1 MAAPATMGK
10 YCTKLADMEIG
21 DYIKCVYEA
30 PYSNDAG
37 YFSQL
42 GTKDPYYIKTTTTTT
57 DGVKG
62 DPVVEKVKYAELPT
76 TPLVNNISGYFYLL
90 KADYGMLIADR
101 MVQQQISW
109 ETLNKKNYIYGG
121 AFDAVNARTTQTVD
135 ITITHKTFES
145 TDTASDATTTDN
157 QFDSA
162 DRYVET
168 KRTQVVVGNAYVAAT
183 DTAAEVPA
191 KPTTTTVT
199 VTRTNYAFLDYTPK
213 DTIVSVDP
221 AEPFSV
227 DFGKTA
233 DDVAAILAPITTAKA
248 TILSKEDEKT
258 TFTKDINVTWD
269 TAAFK
274 VNTIGRQTIYG
285 TLEDLSTDPENPI
298 MNPDEIK
305 ASVIITT
312 KADQITSVAAVK
324 PVTVKYGTTKSNLAT
339 TLESIPMVDL
349 TISKEDGTTYE
360 KKGVTVVWDTSK
372 YTTRIVG
379 QQTIYGVLEDL
390 SELGIAND
398 NEVKAEVI
406 VNTAKIGTIDSYGIK
421 TVTTENG
428 SSNIADLLGSDI
440 TANITTDYYNPD
452 ENVSTLALH
461 VSWDTT
467 TIDTTIP
474 GDQTVNGTI
483 TDDISDYEV
492 KSPRPTATV
501 TIKSRIDSYEELAF
515 TVENGTTVEDV
526 AKQLKS
532 TITGNTTTPD
542 GTSTLD
548 LAVTW
553 DTSSYNAAK
562 PGVQSINGTIT
573 TDISNYTNKAGVP
586 AYKVTVKP
594 TIDSYLTPTLTVNT
608 GTTVEDLTSKLATT
622 VTANTT
628 TSTGTSTVSLAVT
641 WDTSSF
647 DSSTAGDKV
656 ISGNVTDDISTFTN
670 KAGNPTYNIT
680 VTEPATTE

>member
-191 KPTTTTVT
+191 KPTTTTIT
-199 VTRTNYAFLDYTPK
+199 ITRTNYAFLDYTPK
-213 DTIVSVDP
+213 DTITAVDP
-221 AEPFSV
+221 SDPISV

-233 DDVAAILAPITTAKA
+233 DDVAELLAGVTTAKA
-248 TILSKEDEKT
+248 TILSKDEKT
-258 TFTKDINVTWD
+258 TYTKDINITWD
-269 TAAFK
+269 TVAFK

-285 TLEDLSTDPENPI
+285 TLEDLSADADNPI
-298 MNPDEIK
+298 VNPEGIK
-305 ASVIITT
+305 ASVIVTT
-312 KADQITSVAAVK
+312 KADQITSVAAVS
-324 PVTVKYGTTKSNLAT
+324 PITVKYGTTQTTMAT
-339 TLESIPMVDL
+339 TLESIPMVDI
-349 TISKEDGTTYE
+349 TITKDDGSTYV
-360 KKGVTVVWDTSK
+360 KNGVTVVWDTAK
-372 YTTRIVG
+372 YTTRKVG

-390 SELGIAND
+390 SDQGIAND
-398 NEVKAEVI
+398 NDVKAEVV
-406 VNTAKIGTIDSYGIK
+406 VNTSKIGTIDSFVVK
-421 TVTTENG
+421 TATAENG
-428 SSNIADLLGSDI
+428 ASNIADLLGADVV
-440 TANITTDYYNPD
+440 ANVTTDYYNPD
-452 ENVSTLALH
+452 ENVSTIDLH
-461 VSWDTT
+461 VTWDTSS
-467 TIDTTIP
+467 IDTSIP
-474 GDQTVNGTI
+474 GDQTVNGTV
-483 TDDISDYEV
+483 TDDTSDY
-492 KSPRPTATV
+492 SIGAIRPTATV
-501 TIKSRIDSYEELAF
+501 TIKPRIDSYESGLAF
-515 TVENGTTVEDV
+515 TVENGTSANDV
-526 AKQLKS
+526 AKQLK
-532 TITGNTTTPD
+532 TTVKANTTEAS
-542 GTSTLD
+542 GTGSID

-553 DTSSYNAAK
+553 DTTGYDPNK
-562 PGVQSINGTIT
+562 PGVQTINGTIA
-573 TDISNYTNKAGVP
+573 TDISAYTNKAGIMSY
-586 AYKVTVKP
+586 AVTVKP
-594 TIDSYLTPTLTVNT
+594 SIDSYITPTLTVT
-608 GTTVEDLTSKLATT
+608 KGTSADDVAKQLATN

-628 TSTGTSTVSLAVT
+628 TSTGTSTISVAVT

-647 DSSTAGDKV
+647 NSNDTGV
-656 ISGNVTDDISTFTN
+656 QMLSGTITDDISAFTN
-670 KAGNPTYNIT
+670 KAGNPEYKIT
-680 VTEPATTE
+680 VTEPAS

>member
-21 DYIKCVYEA
+21 DYIQCVYEA

-42 GTKDPYYIKTTTTTT
+42 GTKDPYYIRTTTTTT

-76 TPLVNNISGYFYLL
+76 TPKVDKISGYFYLL

-135 ITITHKTFES
+135 IIITHKTFES
-145 TDTASDATTTDN
+145 TDTASDTTTTDN

-183 DTAAEVPA
+183 DKAAEVPA
-191 KPTTTTVT
+191 KPTTTTIT
-199 VTRTNYAFLDYTPK
+199 ITRTNYAFLDYTPK

-274 VNTIGRQTIYG
+274 ANTIGRQTIYG

-298 MNPDEIK
+298 MNPDGIK
-305 ASVIITT
+305 ASVIVTT
-312 KADQITSVAAVK
+312 KADQIKSVAAVD
-324 PVTVKYGTTKSNLAT
+324 PVTVKYGTTQSNLAT

-360 KKGVTVVWDTSK
+360 KKDVTVVWDSSK

-390 SELGIAND
+390 SEFGIDND

-406 VNTAKIGTIDSYGIK
+406 VNTSKIGTIDSYEVK
-421 TVTTENG
+421 TVTAENG

-483 TDDISDYEV
+483 TDDISDYEA
-492 KSPRPTATV
+492 KGSRPTATV

-515 TVENGTTVEDV
+515 TVENGTTAEDV
-526 AKQLKS
+526 AKQFKS

-542 GTSTLD
+542 GVSTLD

-553 DTSSYNAAK
+553 DTSTYNAAK

-647 DSSTAGDKV
+647 DSSAAGDKV
-656 ISGNVTDDISTFTN
+656 ISGNVTDDISAFTN